1 MIQNWWTL
9 FFNSVY
15 EGPNGEWQVCT
26 ECGDCNAC
34 EGCIDCSGGAQVA
47 FLKDTQKSTY
57 SGLLLR
63 SQGGLAKEK

>member
-1 MIQNWWTL
+1 MA
-9 FFNSVY
+9 
-15 EGPNGEWQVCT
+15 NGKFAQSAVT
-26 ECGDCNAC
+26 AMRAKGAL
-34 EGCIDCSGGAQVA
+34 IAAGGAQVA